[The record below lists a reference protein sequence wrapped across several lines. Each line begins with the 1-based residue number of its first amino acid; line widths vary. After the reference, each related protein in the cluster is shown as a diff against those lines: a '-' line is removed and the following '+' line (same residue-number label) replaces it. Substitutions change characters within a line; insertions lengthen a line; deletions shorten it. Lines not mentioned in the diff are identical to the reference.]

1 MNTRDLIRDKYPRLS
16 PNDSLQD
23 VSGII
28 SGSTVAVFPVISSE
42 GRFQG
47 VLEMDDIRKHIFEP
61 DALAKLHVR
70 DLMHLPA
77 DIVYEDERMEDVMR
91 KFDRTEVWRLHV
103 LTREGI
109 YLGFIS
115 RSRILAAYREELK
128 KITAED

>member
-1 MNTRDLIRDKYPRLS
+1 
-16 PNDSLQD
+16 
-23 VSGII
+23 
-28 SGSTVAVFPVISSE
+28 
-42 GRFQG
+42 

-91 KFDRTEVWRLHV
+91 KFDRTEVWRLPV